1 MSRRQVRA
9 GWRARLRR
17 QEQAAPQPVRKIL
30 APAHISVHIAELHM
44 QSFRRSEAIRIAD
57 GLQHELSS
65 LLASEGVPRPWL
77 HSSNVE
83 AIRLNDIRAGKPQ
96 IIAQHLA
103 QALVRTKEKDG
114 REGK

>member
-1 MSRRQVRA
+1 MRDGARVYA
-9 GWRARLRR
+9 GRSRLRR
-17 QEQAAPQPVRKIL
+17 SQCAKFPPT
-30 APAHISVHIAELHM
+30 HISVHIAELHM

-65 LLASEGVPRPWL
+65 LLASEGVPQSWL

-83 AIRLNDIRAGKPQ
+83 AIRLNDIRTGKPQ

>member
-17 QEQAAPQPVRKIL
+17 QEQAPPQPVRKIL
-30 APAHISVHIAELHM
+30 APTHISVHIAELHM

-65 LLASEGVPRPWL
+65 LLASEGVPQPWL
-77 HSSNVE
+77 HSSNIE

-103 QALVRTKEKDG
+103 RALARTKDG